1 MEYIIIRYRTIYFHE
16 TIFLEGTTMGYER
29 PMIIE
34 FKRTEIPASRY
45 AINHLRKEMSL
56 DLSPIQCEIF
66 IVLKENGGSMT
77 QKDLEDYLDLSKSTL
92 SGVLKTMEKNGFVE
106 KAHSE
111 TDRRVMVVTLTDEG
125 NEKYS
130 LAMEK
135 FLDLDRIAFAGLD
148 EEEMAVLA
156 KALEKIRSNIGSD
169 VRSHFS

>member
-1 MEYIIIRYRTIYFHE
+1 MS
-16 TIFLEGTTMGYER
+16 YER
-29 PMIIE
+29 PMTIE

-45 AINHLRKEMSL
+45 AINYLRKEMSL

-66 IVLKENGGSMT
+66 VVLKENGDSMT
-77 QKDLEDYLDLSKSTL
+77 QKELEDYLDLSKSTL

-106 KAHSE
+106 KVPSK

-135 FLDLDRIAFAGLD
+135 FLELDRIVFEGLD
-148 EEEMAVLA
+148 DEEMAVFA
-156 KALEKIRSNIGSD
+156 KVLEKIRSNISSD
-169 VRSHFS
+169 YSDINS